1 MEDRQGPNNLFLEFS
16 ADKRKKSNGIEA
28 KEPIHYAAMFD
39 ALDAVK
45 LLISLDVSADQPD
58 NLHQTPLF
66 IAARNG
72 MFILALYVTYK
83 FDHKSRILLLEML
96 DFC

>member
-1 MEDRQGPNNLFLEFS
+1 MFYHFI

-45 LLISLDVSADQPD
+45 LLISMDVSADQPD
-58 NLHQTPLF
+58 NLYQTPLF

-72 MFILALYVTYK
+72 MPLVVPT
-83 FDHKSRILLLEML
+83 LLLIETNAIL
-96 DFC
+96 VFLKFK